1 MGPRFLQL
9 RRDSLKPTAVLQA
22 RRRGAPVVIFDC
34 NGVLV
39 DSEQIA
45 AAAAADEFARAGIPI
60 TPELV
65 TRYFSGRRP
74 ADMLAS
80 IEAASGRKLPINFS
94 VTLAAATLA
103 RLRAEVR
110 AMPHAAHALTW
121 LRGPKCVASSS
132 PPDRVRTSLETA
144 GLAKLF
150 NFLFSASDVRN
161 GKPAPDL
168 FLHAAARMRVQAADC
183 IVVEDSPAGVSAATA
198 AGMAALGF
206 VGGGHA
212 GAQLGEQLI
221 LAGAAAS
228 CSRPRPTSSAR
239 GALRVAGIAP

>member
-1 MGPRFLQL
+1 AKRRNCVKASLRREAPDFCHGRTIPSLVPRFGET
-9 RRDSLKPTAVLQA
+9 TAVLQA
-22 RRRGAPVVIFDC
+22 RRREALVVIFDC

-80 IEAASGRKLPINFS
+80 IEAATRRKLPVNFGA
-94 VTLAAATLA
+94 TLAATTLA
-103 RLRAEVR
+103 RLRAELR

-132 PPDRVRTSLETA
+132 PPDRVRASLETA
-144 GLAKLF
+144 GLAKFF
-150 NFLFSASDVRN
+150 NLLFSASDVRN
-161 GKPAPDL
+161 S
-168 FLHAAARMRVQAADC
+168 
-183 IVVEDSPAGVSAATA
+183 SPRRIYSCTRRRGWVFRPPTA
-198 AGMAALGF
+198 
-206 VGGGHA
+206 
-212 GAQLGEQLI
+212 
-221 LAGAAAS
+221 S
-228 CSRPRPTSSAR
+228 WSRIPRLVWP
-239 GALRVAGIAP
+239 

>member
-1 MGPRFLQL
+1 M
-9 RRDSLKPTAVLQA
+9 LQA

-80 IEAASGRKLPINFS
+80 VEAATGRKLPVNFS
-94 VTLAAATLA
+94 ATLAAATLA
-103 RLRAEVR
+103 RLRAEAR

-121 LRGPKCVASSS
+121 LRGPEF
-132 PPDRVRTSLETA
+132 R
-144 GLAKLF
+144 
-150 NFLFSASDVRN
+150 
-161 GKPAPDL
+161 
-168 FLHAAARMRVQAADC
+168 
-183 IVVEDSPAGVSAATA
+183 
-198 AGMAALGF
+198 
-206 VGGGHA
+206 
-212 GAQLGEQLI
+212 
-221 LAGAAAS
+221 
-228 CSRPRPTSSAR
+228 SRPSS
-239 GALRVAGIAP
+239 

>member
-80 IEAASGRKLPINFS
+80 GLIHSGDSQI
-94 VTLAAATLA
+94 A
-103 RLRAEVR
+103 R
-110 AMPHAAHALTW
+110 
-121 LRGPKCVASSS
+121 SSS
-132 PPDRVRTSLETA
+132 SSGHESRNCRQRHPS
-144 GLAKLF
+144 GLP
-150 NFLFSASDVRN
+150 SA
-161 GKPAPDL
+161 
-168 FLHAAARMRVQAADC
+168 
-183 IVVEDSPAGVSAATA
+183 
-198 AGMAALGF
+198 
-206 VGGGHA
+206 
-212 GAQLGEQLI
+212 
-221 LAGAAAS
+221 
-228 CSRPRPTSSAR
+228 
-239 GALRVAGIAP
+239 

>member
-1 MGPRFLQL
+1 M
-9 RRDSLKPTAVLQA
+9 
-22 RRRGAPVVIFDC
+22 VIFDC

-80 IEAASGRKLPINFS
+80 VEAATGRKLPVNFS
-94 VTLAAATLA
+94 ATLAAATLA
-103 RLRAEVR
+103 RLRAEAR

-132 PPDRVRTSLETA
+132 PPDRVRTSLEAT
-144 GLAKLF
+144 GLAKFF
-150 NFLFSASDVRN
+150 NFLFSATS
-161 GKPAPDL
+161 
-168 FLHAAARMRVQAADC
+168 
-183 IVVEDSPAGVSAATA
+183 ATA
-198 AGMAALGF
+198 SPRPIYSCTQRRAWGLKPPIASWSRIPPPAFLRPRRRVWRHSAL
-206 VGGGHA
+206 
-212 GAQLGEQLI
+212 L
-221 LAGAAAS
+221 GAAMRGRSLAS
-228 CSRPRPTSSAR
+228 S
-239 GALRVAGIAP
+239 

>member
-1 MGPRFLQL
+1 M
-9 RRDSLKPTAVLQA
+9 
-22 RRRGAPVVIFDC
+22 VVFDC

-80 IEAASGRKLPINFS
+80 IEAASGRKLPVNFS
-94 VTLAAATLA
+94 ATLAAATLA

-110 AMPHAAHALTW
+110 AMPHAVHALTW

-132 PPDRVRTSLETA
+132 PPDRVRASLETT
-144 GLAKLF
+144 GSRSSSTF
-150 NFLFSASDVRN
+150 YF
-161 GKPAPDL
+161 P
-168 FLHAAARMRVQAADC
+168 QAM
-183 IVVEDSPAGVSAATA
+183 SATA
-198 AGMAALGF
+198 
-206 VGGGHA
+206 
-212 GAQLGEQLI
+212 
-221 LAGAAAS
+221 S
-228 CSRPRPTSSAR
+228 PRPIYSCTQRR
-239 GALRVAGIAP
+239 GWGF